1 MGIVFNI
8 QRFCTNDGPG
18 IRTTVFLKGCP
29 MKCVWCHNPESQS
42 TNTEISYE
50 KDKCVLCGN
59 CVRMCDRHC
68 HFIMNNEHIFS
79 REHCISC
86 GKCAQCNA
94 LEKIGEELKADDVI
108 KEVLKDD
115 VFYAVSKG
123 GVTFSGG
130 EPFYQY
136 DFFLELLKLSKKNR
150 INVCVE
156 TSGMCAEN
164 QIIEAAEYI
173 DCFLYDFKIYDDDL
187 HKKYTGAS
195 NKIIMKNLSVLNTI
209 GKNII
214 LRCPIIPGINNN
226 NHHFSKIGD
235 MAQKL
240 KNVTEVNIEPYHR
253 LGERKYAIL
262 DRKIAYSHKEP
273 IKNTEKALWV
283 SEIKKYTNKKVV
295 IS

>member
-1 MGIVFNI
+1 MANRHALLIPTKLL
-8 QRFCTNDGPG
+8 RFIYAP
-18 IRTTVFLKGCP
+18 K
-29 MKCVWCHNPESQS
+29 S
-42 TNTEISYE
+42 
-50 KDKCVLCGN
+50 
-59 CVRMCDRHC
+59 
-68 HFIMNNEHIFS
+68 
-79 REHCISC
+79 
-86 GKCAQCNA
+86 
-94 LEKIGEELKADDVI
+94 IGL
-108 KEVLKDD
+108 
-115 VFYAVSKG
+115 
-123 GVTFSGG
+123 
-130 EPFYQY
+130 
-136 DFFLELLKLSKKNR
+136 
-150 INVCVE
+150 
-156 TSGMCAEN
+156 
-164 QIIEAAEYI
+164 
-173 DCFLYDFKIYDDDL
+173 DFKIYDDDL

-235 MAQKL
+235 TEQKL